1 LAGKVYL
8 ELGGKSLSKTWR
20 EKYITKMVGGKCPVK
35 NSERKLQANDV
46 SACIE
51 QPPKLSSSSLHS
63 LSSDKEFPAVTAS
76 TTKKYNIEVFV
87 YLLTSSVCC
96 TFGHF

>member
-1 LAGKVYL
+1 M
-8 ELGGKSLSKTWR
+8 S
-20 EKYITKMVGGKCPVK
+20 VK

-46 SACIE
+46 SACLE

-87 YLLTSSVCC
+87 LINIFCLTVILSI
-96 TFGHF
+96 FN